1 MASTPPETS
10 MQVAVSQSQD
20 PVRNTLTW
28 ELQQLQHREGYLSN
42 QSLILL
48 AQRLGCH
55 LVELEEV
62 VSFFPH
68 FRRQPP
74 PVCEIHVCRDLAC
87 FHKGSAELIARLRE
101 DFPENETAGVRVC
114 PVSCLGRCDRAPAA
128 FIEIPSGHGVAVV
141 SESSHDHTGTPS
153 AQVPTHEHV
162 FGFHAATAEQIR
174 TAAEYLK
181 AAVQAQS
188 KANESEARDGGLRL
202 SYQTDT
208 AFVPRSFSEW
218 KIEPYLPPKVKGG
231 VGKASDALQKPALTS
246 DPLPD
251 ANAANPAVEALP
263 PPVVAYG
270 ALEKLQ
276 QINAA
281 SNGDFEAAK
290 REFGLLESMKTAN
303 LRGMGGAGIVAAGKW
318 GDVAKQ
324 ASPEKYV
331 VCNADESE
339 PLTFK
344 DREILLR
351 MPHLV
356 IEGMILAGLH
366 CGAER
371 GYIYVRHEYQ
381 EQIAA
386 LRKAIAFAQNVRKVC
401 GENVAGTGRN
411 FFLDV
416 FVSPGGYICGE
427 QSALIEAMEGH
438 RAQPRGKPPGLET
451 NGLFDKPTLVSN
463 VETFAWVPA
472 VALGAEAPR
481 EKGRQTARSATA
493 TESNTANRAD
503 GTVSASAERADA
515 ANWYA
520 GLGERGFQ
528 GRRLFSI
535 CGDLKFPGVYEM
547 RIGATLGELVNAAGG
562 IVGADRGIVVLATS
576 GPSGGFLPAR
586 ITDPDLVQCFQ
597 VVTAGERKKMQ
608 KSIGRD
614 QDAIAKKEAELKSI
628 VDAGGSPESEAK
640 SLALQGEINKLQKSR
655 QANEEIL
662 ALHEAVWKKLRCES
676 ETPEAID
683 LLQTPLDIDWFRAK
697 LDMYFDASVAEELQ
711 KDIRWRQP
719 VFATMPP
726 GILLGAGLGVFV
738 VEPRKVLQLAINA
751 TEFYGRETCGKCVPC
766 RLGTGR
772 FLELLRKLERPETVD
787 VRGLVSVVS
796 CLDETLRETSI
807 CGLGT
812 SVPAPLMST
821 LKFFWNCI
829 PGLQTA

>member
-1 MASTPPETS
+1 MASTQPETS
-10 MQVAVSQSQD
+10 MQVAVSESQD

-28 ELQQLQHREGYLSN
+28 ELQQLQHREGFLSN
-42 QSLILL
+42 QSLIQL

-87 FHKGSAELIARLRE
+87 FHKGSAELIARLRQ
-101 DFPENETAGVRVC
+101 DFPDGEKAEVKVC

-128 FIEIPSGHGVAVV
+128 FIEIPSGHGVVV
-141 SESSHDHTGTPS
+141 VPENSSDRAGTP
-153 AQVPTHEHV
+153 ATEEPRHEHV
-162 FGFHAATAEQIR
+162 FGFHAATAEEIR
-174 TAAEYLK
+174 TAAERLK
-181 AAVQAQS
+181 AAVRAQS
-188 KANESEARDGGLRL
+188 QSNGSGVADGGLHL
-202 SYQTDT
+202 SFKTDT
-208 AFVPRSFSEW
+208 AFVPRHFNEW
-218 KIEPYLPPKVKGG
+218 KIEPYLPAKMKG
-231 VGKASDALQKPALTS
+231 DAGQKPAASPVLAAVETS
-246 DPLPD
+246 
-251 ANAANPAVEALP
+251 ANPEVEALP

-290 REFGLLESMKTAN
+290 REFGLLENMKTAN

-324 ASPEKYV
+324 ASAEKYV

-386 LRKAIAFAQNVRKVC
+386 LRKAIAFARDVRKVC
-401 GENVAGTGRN
+401 GQNVAGTGRN

-481 EKGRQTARSATA
+481 EKGRLAARSGTGSA
-493 TESNTANRAD
+493 SNSASRAD
-503 GTVSASAERADA
+503 GAVPPPTERSDA

-547 RIGATLGELVNAAGG
+547 RIGATLGELVSAAGG

-586 ITDPDLVQCFQ
+586 ITDPDLIQCFE

-628 VDAGGSPESEAK
+628 VDAGVSPESEAK
-640 SLALQGEINKLQKSR
+640 SLALRGEINKLQKSR
-655 QANEEIL
+655 QANEESL
-662 ALHEAVWKKLRCES
+662 ALHEAVWNKLRSEGES
-676 ETPEAID
+676 PRAID

-697 LDMYFDASVAEELQ
+697 LDMYFDASEAEDLQ
-711 KDIRWRQP
+711 KDIQWRQP
-719 VFATMPP
+719 VFAKLPP

-787 VRGLVSVVS
+787 IRELVSVVS

-812 SVPAPLMST
+812 SVPAPLLST